1 MHLPHLASISM
12 PEISMSLS
20 DILKP
25 EAISEQ
31 WKMASI
37 GQWRC
42 AVTDAEVIRNI
53 RPIHMKKL
61 HGIYVQFFPDAIY
74 VGKTSNFSR
83 VRAQAKKIPTTISIA
98 FIWNSRKLVNGRMAL
113 HIEAALTNAYVITG
127 RLVRN
132 KVASIHSRDVVGM
145 RRASRF
151 LREVLLYP
159 CSEIAKCL
167 GFNEEWAIN
176 TVEQYATLLKEA
188 GDNVMRYGGVY
199 K

>member
-1 MHLPHLASISM
+1 
-12 PEISMSLS
+12 MSLS
-20 DILKP
+20 DILKFG
-25 EAISEQ
+25 AISEQ
-31 WKMASI
+31 WKLASI

-53 RPIHMKKL
+53 RPIHMRKL

-83 VRAQAKKIPTTISIA
+83 VRAQAKKIPNTISIA
-98 FIWNSRKLVNGRMAL
+98 FIWNSRKLVNNRTAL

-132 KVASIHSRDVVGM
+132 KVVSIHSRDVIGM
-145 RRASRF
+145 LLASKF
-151 LREVLLYP
+151 LREVLISP
-159 CSEIAKCL
+159 GSEIAKLL
-167 GFNEEWAIN
+167 GFNEQWVIN
-176 TVEQYATLLKEA
+176 TVEQYAILLKLS
-188 GDNVMRYGGVY
+188 GSNVKRYVGIY